1 MKDHRDQK
9 LDNLLRAR
17 RVERPSADLSQ
28 RIILKARTL
37 PQTPHV
43 SLWESMRQVFAEFH
57 LPKPGY
63 VLAGA
68 LVLGVVVGFSTP
80 QDTGPLAEENSV
92 QNFLAADEALL

>member
-1 MKDHRDQK
+1 
-9 LDNLLRAR
+9 
-17 RVERPSADLSQ
+17 
-28 RIILKARTL
+28 
-37 PQTPHV
+37 
-43 SLWESMRQVFAEFH
+43 MRQVFAEFH